1 MKRILSFL
9 PVLLLSAASLAAQTT
24 PPSDLPSPQPGEP
37 SGVLTLQEAV
47 RVALEKNP
55 AVQAANAYADAV
67 EKGIAEARAAHL
79 PQIGFSEGFTRSNNP
94 VYVFGSLLTQRQ
106 FTAGDFALNTLNTPT
121 PLDNFRTQFTASL
134 PLFDAG
140 QTTRR
145 VRDARLNAAGAAQE
159 RQRTRQEVVYDVVKA
174 YLNELLA
181 RENVRVAEAS
191 LAMTKADL
199 ARAQAR
205 QDQGLAVPSD
215 LLSAKVQL
223 AQAQQDLLQAQNAV
237 ALAQAG
243 LDVAM
248 GVPEDSAQ
256 PVEGT
261 LSEITADAGT
271 VAERQQRALTL
282 RPDFLEADLGRQRA
296 ENGRR
301 MARAEFLPT
310 VNLFS
315 SWEEDNQTF
324 AARGGNNWMLGASLN
339 FNVFDGGARRARVA
353 AAAARQRQAEAQ
365 VARMAAGV
373 RLQVRE
379 AYLNL
384 DTARQRVEVSR
395 AARSEAAESL
405 RIVQNRY
412 EAGLATI
419 TDLLRV
425 ETANTA
431 AQKNYLNAVFD
442 LRLSYAALELSTGEL
457 SANSSAVSH

>member
-1 MKRILSFL
+1 MKRTLLSL
-9 PVLLLSAASLAAQTT
+9 TVLLLSVATLVAQTT
-24 PPSDLPSPQPGEP
+24 PPSDSSAAQPSEN
-37 SGVLTLQEAV
+37 SGTLTLQEAV
-47 RVALEKNP
+47 RIALEKNP
-55 AVQAANAYADAV
+55 AVQAASAYAEAV

-79 PQIGFSEGFTRSNNP
+79 PQVGFSESFTRSNNP

-140 QTTRR
+140 QTGRR
-145 VRDARLNAAGAAQE
+145 VRDARLNAASAAQE

-181 RENVRVAEAS
+181 RENVRVAEAGV
-191 LAMTKADL
+191 AMTKADL

-223 AQAQQDLLQAQNAV
+223 AQAQQDLLQAQNAA
-237 ALAQAG
+237 ALAHAG
-243 LDVAM
+243 LNVAM
-248 GVPEDSAQ
+248 GLPEDSAQ

-261 LSEITADAGT
+261 LVETALDAGAL
-271 VAERQQRALTL
+271 AERQQSALTL
-282 RPDFLEADLGRQRA
+282 RPDYLQAGLGHQRA
-296 ENGRR
+296 ENGTR

-324 AARGGNNWMLGASLN
+324 AARGGNNWALGASLN
-339 FNVFDGGARRARVA
+339 FNVFDGGARRARLA

-365 VARMAAGV
+365 VAQMAAGV

-384 DTARQRVEVSR
+384 GTAQQRVEVSR
-395 AARSEAAESL
+395 AARTEAAESL

-431 AQKNYLNAVFD
+431 AQKIYLDAVFD
-442 LRLSYAALELSTGEL
+442 HRLSYAALELATGEL
-457 SANSSAVSH
+457 SANSSVVTH

>member
-1 MKRILSFL
+1 MKRLLSL
-9 PVLLLSAASLAAQTT
+9 LTVLLLSVPMLRAQASESSA
-24 PPSDLPSPQPGEP
+24 
-37 SGVLTLQEAV
+37 VLTLQEAV
-47 RVALEKNP
+47 RIALEKNP
-55 AVQAANAYADAV
+55 ALQAANAYAEAV
-67 EKGIAEARAAHL
+67 EKGIAEAKAAHL
-79 PQIGFSEGFTRSNNP
+79 PQVGFSESFTRSNNP

-106 FTAGDFALNTLNTPT
+106 FTSSDFALNTLNTPT

-140 QTTRR
+140 QTRRR
-145 VRDARLNAAGAAQE
+145 VRDARLNASSAAQE
-159 RQRTRQEVVYDVVKA
+159 RQRTRQDVVFEVVKA
-174 YLNELLA
+174 YLSELLA
-181 RENVRVAEAS
+181 RENQRVAEAAV
-191 LAMTKADL
+191 AMTKADL

-223 AQAQQDLLQAQNAV
+223 AQAQQDLLQAQNAL
-237 ALAQAG
+237 ALAHAG
-243 LDVAM
+243 LNVAM
-248 GVPEDSAQ
+248 GLPEDAMQ
-256 PVEGT
+256 PVEDS
-261 LSEITADAGT
+261 LAEIALDAGPL
-271 VAERQQRALTL
+271 AERQQRALTM
-282 RPDFLEADLGRQRA
+282 RPDYLEAGLGRERA
-296 ENGRR
+296 ENGTH

-310 VNLFS
+310 VSLFS

-324 AARGGNNWMLGASLN
+324 AARGGNNWALGASLN
-339 FNVFDGGARRARVA
+339 FKVFDGGARRARLA
-353 AAAARQRQAEAQ
+353 AAAARQRQADAQ

-379 AYLNL
+379 AFLNL
-384 DTARQRVEVSR
+384 DTAQQRVEVSR

-431 AQKNYLNAVFD
+431 AQKNYLDAVFD
-442 LRLSYAALELSTGEL
+442 HRLSYAALELATGEL
-457 SANSSAVSH
+457 SANSTAVSR